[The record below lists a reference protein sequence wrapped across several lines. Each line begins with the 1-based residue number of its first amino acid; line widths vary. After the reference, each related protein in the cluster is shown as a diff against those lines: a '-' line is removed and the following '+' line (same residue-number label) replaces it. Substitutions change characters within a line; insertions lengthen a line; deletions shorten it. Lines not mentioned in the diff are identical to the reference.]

1 MPASYKCANYR
12 ACHNYVNKAFE
23 LCPQCRQAAREAEQG
38 QPVYV
43 DKRDG
48 LTYHDKTG
56 DHRHGEKAGR

>member
-1 MPASYKCANYR
+1 MYKCPNCKQPKSKR
-12 ACHNYVNKAFE
+12 SFE